1 MSIRKFISAFIAIR
15 VPALAAICLLLFLC
29 TPRPVFAQSVSKEDR
44 ERGQKM
50 LKVVR
55 EDIKDKYY
63 DATFRGMDLDARFK
77 QAAEKI
83 EQAASVGQINGII
96 AQVLI
101 DLNDSHTFF
110 IPPPWAFEVEY
121 GWEMQ
126 AIGDKCYVVSVDRN
140 SDAAAQGLRP
150 GDEVYSVDG
159 IWPTRENLWKFKY
172 MYHTL
177 RPKTRMQVVVQKPD
191 GAQRQLEIAAAV
203 KPGKTKLSLREFV
216 INELIEEIGD
226 VNSYPRYVE
235 VDKDLIVWK
244 IPEFDLSERAVDEL
258 MKKVKGRKSL
268 ILDLRGN
275 PGGYVIALQR
285 LVGYF
290 FDKEVKIADLKR
302 RKETKEL
309 KAKPRDK
316 DRRFTGKLV
325 VLVDSESGSAAEVFA
340 RLVQLEKRGTVIGD
354 RTSGKVM
361 RSRVYQ
367 HETGPLNKLVF
378 FALSITDS
386 DLIMSD
392 GKSLEGTGVVPDEV
406 LLPTPM
412 DMATRRDPVM
422 SRAALLAGTTIEP
435 ESAAFFPRLRRI
447 TREDLEAAAQEQE
460 DKKSKDQNK
469 QTDKQKGE
477 KTMPTLVK
485 P

>member
-1 MSIRKFISAFIAIR
+1 MSFRKFLSLAVGIR
-15 VPALAAICLLLFLC
+15 VSAIAAFGLLLFLC
-29 TPRPVFAQSVSKEDR
+29 TLEPAFAQSVSKEDR

-55 EDIKDKYY
+55 DDLKDKYY
-63 DATFRGMDLDARFK
+63 DATFRGLDLDARFK

-110 IPPPWAFEVEY
+110 IPPPWSFQVEY

-126 AIGDKCYVVSVDRN
+126 SIGDKCFVVSVDRD

-150 GDEVYSVDG
+150 GDEVYSVEG
-159 IWPTRENLWKFKY
+159 IWPTRENLWKLKY
-172 MYHTL
+172 MYQTL
-177 RPKTRMQVVVQKPD
+177 RPKTRLKVVIQKPD
-191 GAQRQLEIAAAV
+191 GQQQQLEIAAQV
-203 KPGKTKLSLREFV
+203 TPGLAKLSLADFI

-226 VNSYPRYVE
+226 INSYPRYVE
-235 VDKDLIVWK
+235 VDKDVVVWK
-244 IPEFDLSERAVDEL
+244 IPEFDLSEKAVDGL
-258 MKKVKGRKSL
+258 MKKVQGRKSL
-268 ILDLRGN
+268 VLDLRGN

-285 LVGYF
+285 LAGYF

-309 KAKPRDK
+309 KAKPRGK
-316 DRRFTGKLV
+316 DRLFTGKLV
-325 VLVDSESGSAAEVFA
+325 VIVDSESGSAAEVFA
-340 RLVQLEKRGTVIGD
+340 RLVQIEKRGTVIGD

-378 FALSITDS
+378 FALSVTDA

-392 GKSLEGTGVVPDEV
+392 GKSLEGMGVVPDEV
-406 LLPTPM
+406 LLPTPV
-412 DMATRRDPVM
+412 DMATGRDPVM
-422 SRAALLAGTTIEP
+422 ARAASLAGVTIEP
-435 ESAAFFPRLRRI
+435 EKAAFFPRLKRI
-447 TREDLEAAAQEQE
+447 TRIDIEQALEQKYKNGKDQ
-460 DKKSKDQNK
+460 DKK
-469 QTDKQKGE
+469 TDKQKDE
-477 KTMPTLVK
+477 KSAPSLPK